1 MLTKRKWNVD
11 ENKKKKEER
20 RKQVIDFAKN
30 IKLKMKISKF
40 ISRKKKRELT
50 NTTTIIKK

>member
-1 MLTKRKWNVD
+1 MKIK
-11 ENKKKKEER
+11 R

-50 NTTTIIKK
+50 KTTIIIKK